1 MAVLYTFC
9 NFQEI
14 VFYHVAVLYTNFTFS
29 LVPMRPRSVE
39 REKPAWGLRPPPP
52 FWRQNPPS
60 GFVCSVV
67 TRWGSQQL
75 DPYIVKLILFC
86 ISAVLTEN
94 FFDDMWIH
102 LQSFQISEIFYPFSV
117 SSKSLFFGIFY
128 VSKIGN
134 ICIIYQNRY
143 VDKTLNMH
151 LTYSVQC
158 MFQGCDRN
166 SREKHALKH
175 YETPRSSCHCL
186 VINTT
191 SWTVWW
197 DF

>member
-1 MAVLYTFC
+1 MIYVHVNWVLSLKCYVPVPSCNHINMAVNVAAMRKGLLKQVYGECAVSSSYCHIVYREKTKWYRQLQVAVLYKFC

-39 REKPAWGLRPPPP
+39 REKPALGLRPPPRS
-52 FWRQNPPS
+52 WRQNPPS
-60 GFVCSVV
+60 GCVCSVV

-94 FFDDMWIH
+94 FPDDMWIH

-128 VSKIGN
+128 VS
-134 ICIIYQNRY
+134 
-143 VDKTLNMH
+143 
-151 LTYSVQC
+151 
-158 MFQGCDRN
+158 
-166 SREKHALKH
+166 
-175 YETPRSSCHCL
+175 
-186 VINTT
+186 
-191 SWTVWW
+191 
-197 DF
+197 

>member
-39 REKPAWGLRPPPP
+39 RERPAWGLRLPPPS
-52 FWRQNPPS
+52 WRQNPPS

-94 FFDDMWIH
+94 FFDVN
-102 LQSFQISEIFYPFSV
+102 SFTKFSNIWNILSFFCKLKV
-117 SSKSLFFGIFY
+117 TGFFFGIFY
-128 VSKIGN
+128 VS
-134 ICIIYQNRY
+134 
-143 VDKTLNMH
+143 
-151 LTYSVQC
+151 
-158 MFQGCDRN
+158 
-166 SREKHALKH
+166 
-175 YETPRSSCHCL
+175 
-186 VINTT
+186 
-191 SWTVWW
+191 
-197 DF
+197 